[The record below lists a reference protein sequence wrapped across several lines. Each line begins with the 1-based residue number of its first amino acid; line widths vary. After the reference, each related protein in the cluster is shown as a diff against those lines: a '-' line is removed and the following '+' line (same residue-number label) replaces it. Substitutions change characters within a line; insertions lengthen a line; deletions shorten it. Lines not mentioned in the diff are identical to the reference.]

1 MITSSFQFL
10 NSLNTLRGKTEQKWR
25 NKGGRK
31 MNAEADIKYTA
42 MSKESARPEY
52 LKMSSVSG
60 DLIINAKYR
69 GTPAKEVKVET
80 APKVSEDRRSDRATV
95 EENLAFPLQSLQ
107 LDRNRIF
114 ERIQQSARKFGLTEI
129 LDRDILT
136 LSGGQRQ
143 LVSIAAALI
152 SEPSILLLDEP
163 LSMMDRQDRESIL
176 QTVSEIVG
184 SETSVLFATNRFSE
198 VVGFDRFV
206 IIGNRRKLFDGGIE
220 ELKRTPSVFYEAGMS
235 VPFEIVQSC

>member
-1 MITSSFQFL
+1 MSRESCDILLSLEAVTVHADGRKILESF
-10 NSLNTLRGKTEQKWR
+10 SLDVSKAESVALLGRNGSGKTTLLRTIAGLKRFSSGEITLD
-25 NKGGRK
+25 GGIG
-31 MNAEADIKYTA
+31 MVFQNP
-42 MSKESARPEY
+42 ESA
-52 LKMSSVSG
+52 LFG
-60 DLIINAKYR
+60 
-69 GTPAKEVKVET
+69 
-80 APKVSEDRRSDRATV
+80 ATV

>member
-1 MITSSFQFL
+1 MSRESCDILLSLEAVTVHADGRKILESFSFDVSKAESVAL
-10 NSLNTLRGKTEQKWR
+10 LGRNGSGKTTLLRTIAGLKRFSSGEITLD
-25 NKGGRK
+25 GGIG
-31 MNAEADIKYTA
+31 MVFQNP
-42 MSKESARPEY
+42 ESA
-52 LKMSSVSG
+52 LFG
-60 DLIINAKYR
+60 
-69 GTPAKEVKVET
+69 
-80 APKVSEDRRSDRATV
+80 ATV

-184 SETSVLFATNRFSE
+184 SETSLLFATNRFSE

>member
-1 MITSSFQFL
+1 MSRESCDILLSLEAVTVHADGRKILESFSFDVSKAESVAL
-10 NSLNTLRGKTEQKWR
+10 LGRNGSGKTTLLRTIAGLKR
-25 NKGGRK
+25 FSSGKITLDGGIG
-31 MNAEADIKYTA
+31 MVFQNP
-42 MSKESARPEY
+42 ESA
-52 LKMSSVSG
+52 LFG
-60 DLIINAKYR
+60 
-69 GTPAKEVKVET
+69 
-80 APKVSEDRRSDRATV
+80 ATV